1 MRRPLLAVGISYG
14 AATWASFFLGTPLI
28 FSAVCLVLGLLAF
41 LLRKNERALP
51 VILLTAA
58 IAFAAHEV
66 YDIRTIQPL
75 RGAQG
80 QEVLVEGVVTAVDM
94 RRLPSYTLTVR
105 ASFPEE
111 NLPDATLRIRGWGGL
126 YFEPGDGISAR
137 VMLEELRGSQAFHN
151 SRGIF
156 IGARLIEAEAFYD
169 LSPADRFEG
178 FFLRRR
184 AAAAENIA
192 HNISPRN
199 AALVSGMAL
208 GDISDMDPALSSA
221 LSRSGLMHMMVVS
234 GMHLSILVGLLDG
247 LLKRLGAS
255 PRLGGLAGAAG
266 AFGFAFLVG
275 LSPSIVRALIMML
288 VYIASGMISRKS
300 DSLNSLGFAL
310 LLICIFAP
318 NWILDRGL
326 WMSFTATAGII
337 ICSGPIM
344 RWLQERLPVEGR
356 AAGAVSK
363 IFLGALAVT
372 LSAYAFSLPVQVVTS
387 GWVSLVSPIVHILT
401 APLVAPALV
410 FGVMSAT
417 FTGLWMAPF
426 AFIADISA
434 GLIADIS
441 RIAASMPFAIFPLS
455 EFWMLLWLILA
466 AGMSI
471 YLVRKKA
478 GKELCRYAVALFVFA
493 FAMGNVTLGISNRSN
508 VEVVAIEGASPI
520 VLIRDGRAVIV
531 GTPTVFELG
540 RLSRYMDYRG
550 VRQLDAIVAYDS
562 GNQITSGL
570 INLVGSYGAALVIG
584 PDDDYILGQMRR
596 ALPAAEVI
604 SGGHAAI
611 EVLGGVVI
619 RPCSASRQVQIRIG
633 HITLLKS
640 GEEYAIIDG
649 DDPNLVRIWQD
660 GVMVWTSGAPPAFEP
675 LGALIFGERRL
686 VLSL

>member
-14 AATWASFFLGTPLI
+14 VATWASFFLGAPLI
-28 FSAVCLVLGLLAF
+28 FSAVCVSLGLLAF

-51 VILLTAA
+51 VIFLTAA

-66 YDIRTIQPL
+66 YDVRMIRPL
-75 RGAQG
+75 HGNQG
-80 QEVLVEGVVTAVDM
+80 QDVLVQGVVTAVDM

-111 NLPDATLRIRGWGGL
+111 DLPDTILRIRGWGGL
-126 YFEPGDGISAR
+126 YFEPGDGISAQVR
-137 VMLEELRGSQAFHN
+137 LEDLRGSQAFHN
-151 SRGIF
+151 SRGVF
-156 IGARLIEAEAFYD
+156 IGARLIEAEAFD
-169 LSPADRFEG
+169 QLSLFDRFEG

-184 AAAAENIA
+184 ATAAENIA

-199 AALVSGMAL
+199 AALISGMAL
-208 GDISDMDPALSSA
+208 GDISEMDPALSTA
-221 LSRSGLMHMMVVS
+221 LSRSGLIHMMVVS

-247 LLKRLGAS
+247 LLKRLRAP

-288 VYIASGMISRKS
+288 VYIAAGMISRKS
-300 DSLNSLGFAL
+300 DSLNSLGLAL

-337 ICSGPIM
+337 TCSGPIM
-344 RWLQERLPVEGR
+344 RWLQGRFPVQGR
-356 AAGAVSK
+356 VAGAVSK
-363 IFLGALAVT
+363 LFLGALAVT
-372 LSAYAFSLPVQVVTS
+372 LSAYAFSLPVKVVTS

-417 FTGLWMAPF
+417 FTGPWMAPF
-426 AFIADISA
+426 AFIADICA

-441 RIAASMPFAIFPLS
+441 RIAASMPFATFPLS
-455 EFWMLLWLILA
+455 EFWMLLWLVLA
-466 AGMSI
+466 GGMII

-478 GKELCRYAVALFVFA
+478 GKELCRYALTLLVFA
-493 FAMGNVTLGISNRSN
+493 FAVGSITLGISNHDK
-508 VEVVAIEGASPI
+508 VEVVAIEDSSPI
-520 VLIRDGRAVIV
+520 VLIRDGRGVIV
-531 GTPTVFELG
+531 GTPTVFEFG
-540 RLSRYMDYRG
+540 RLARYLDYRG
-550 VRQLDAIVAYDS
+550 VRYLDAIIAYDS
-562 GNQITSGL
+562 GNQITSAL
-570 INLVGSYGAALVIG
+570 INLVEVYDAALIVG

-596 ALPAAEVI
+596 ALPDTEVL
-604 SGGHAAI
+604 SGGYAAVD
-611 EVLGGVVI
+611 VLGGVVI
-619 RPCSASRQVQIRIG
+619 IPCSASRQVQIRIG
-633 HITLLKS
+633 HVTLVKS
-640 GEEYAIIDG
+640 GEEYAIIGG
-649 DDPNLVRIWQD
+649 DDPNIVRIWQD